1 MPLAVVADGK
11 GDACIFPATR
21 RCPPPLT
28 GRNIPFLQQPMTND
42 KRWFSPPLYGLPN
55 FSDLFTHRQLVAL
68 TTFSDLV
75 QEVRKRIGEEA
86 RINGL
91 LAKDHNLT
99 DGATGAEAYA
109 DAIATYLAFAV
120 SKASSR
126 NCSLAVWEPGTGFAP
141 TCGALGRQALPMQW
155 TFAETNPLSG
165 AGGDISGT
173 AESVSKVIDDLPV
186 GITGTVEQL
195 GATVVERPAAVST
208 DPPYY
213 DNIGYADLSDFFY
226 VWLRRSLVKQYPIA
240 LCYRPDTKDAG
251 TDCLGAPAWRKQ
263 GGSTSVLSG
272 RFGKAF
278 SRMRQLQN
286 PNVPLTVYYAFK
298 QAETD
303 EEGDSD
309 EGEHIGNTTVSTG
322 WETMLAGLIRSGFSI
337 HGTWPIRTEA
347 VNALKKDVGALASS
361 IVLVCRPR
369 SDNCATGHAKGIHG
383 RIASRIAR
391 GAEGI
396 YRRQHCPCGFGSS
409 CC

>member
-1 MPLAVVADGK
+1 
-11 GDACIFPATR
+11 
-21 RCPPPLT
+21 
-28 GRNIPFLQQPMTND
+28 
-42 KRWFSPPLYGLPN
+42 
-55 FSDLFTHRQLVAL
+55 
-68 TTFSDLV
+68 
-75 QEVRKRIGEEA
+75 
-86 RINGL
+86 
-91 LAKDHNLT
+91 
-99 DGATGAEAYA
+99 
-109 DAIATYLAFAV
+109 
-120 SKASSR
+120 
-126 NCSLAVWEPGTGFAP
+126 
-141 TCGALGRQALPMQW
+141 MQW

-195 GATVVERPAAVST
+195 SATVVERPAAVST

-226 VWLRRSLVKQYPIA
+226 VWLRRSLVKQYPSLFATVLTPKMQELIA
-240 LCYRPDTKDAG
+240 SALRH
-251 TDCLGAPAWRKQ
+251 
-263 GGSTSVLSG
+263 GGSKEAAQAFFQEGL
-272 RFGKAF
+272 GKAF

-347 VNALKKDVGALASS
+347 VNAL
-361 IVLVCRPR
+361 R
-369 SDNCATGHAKGIHG
+369 
-383 RIASRIAR
+383 
-391 GAEGI
+391 EGCK
-396 YRRQHCPCGFGSS
+396 RACLLNSPCVPPAI
-409 CC
+409 